1 MSQKL
6 RKSLSLQF
14 LDTKFEVVM
23 DYLDSPEIR
32 FNHFINV
39 IINEL
44 ENLKPLSSITEAPIN
59 DISNIYDVITFEI
72 EIPNFQ
78 MH

>member
-1 MSQKL
+1 
-6 RKSLSLQF
+6 
-14 LDTKFEVVM
+14 M
-23 DYLDSPEIR
+23 DYLDSHAIY
-32 FNHFINV
+32 NHFINV

-44 ENLKPLSSITEAPIN
+44 ENLKTLSSITEAPIN

-72 EIPNFQ
+72 EIPDFQ

>member
-23 DYLDSPEIR
+23 DYLDSHAIY
-32 FNHFINV
+32 NHFINV

-44 ENLKPLSSITEAPIN
+44 ENLKTLSSITEAPIN

-72 EIPNFQ
+72 EIPDFQ

>member
-1 MSQKL
+1 MDTKL
-6 RKSLSLQF
+6 R
-14 LDTKFEVVM
+14 VVM

-32 FNHFINV
+32 FFINV

-72 EIPNFQ
+72 EIPDFQ